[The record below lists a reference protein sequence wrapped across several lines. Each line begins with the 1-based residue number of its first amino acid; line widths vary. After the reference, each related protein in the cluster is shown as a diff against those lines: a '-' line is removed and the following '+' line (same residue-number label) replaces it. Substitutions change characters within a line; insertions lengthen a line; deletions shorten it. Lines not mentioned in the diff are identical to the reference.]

1 MNKKFH
7 WNDDTIAHFRFESS
21 YLTKKQTIVAIK
33 EFIEIDCIL
42 EDDETE
48 EMFVIDL
55 INQVF

>member
-21 YLTKKQTIVAIK
+21 YLTRKQTILAIK
-33 EFIEIDCIL
+33 EFVEIDCIL

-48 EMFVIDL
+48 EMFVKDL

>member
-21 YLTKKQTIVAIK
+21 YLTKKQTIAAIT
-33 EFIEIDCIL
+33 EFVEIDCVL

>member
-1 MNKKFH
+1 MEKKFH

-21 YLTKKQTIVAIK
+21 YLTKKQTILAIK
-33 EFIEIDCIL
+33 EFVKIDCVL

>member
-1 MNKKFH
+1 MNRKFH

-21 YLTKKQTIVAIK
+21 YLTKKQTILAIK
-33 EFIEIDCIL
+33 EFVEIDCIL

>member
-7 WNDDTIAHFRFESS
+7 WNDDTIAHFKFESS
-21 YLTKKQTIVAIK
+21 YLTKKQTILAIK
-33 EFIEIDCIL
+33 EFVEIDCIL
-42 EDDETE
+42 EDNETE

>member
-1 MNKKFH
+1 MNRKFH

-21 YLTKKQTIVAIK
+21 YLTKKQTILAIK
-33 EFIEIDCIL
+33 EFVEIDCIL

-55 INQVF
+55 INRVF

>member
-7 WNDDTIAHFRFESS
+7 WNDDTIAYFKYESTK
-21 YLTKKQTIVAIK
+21 LTLKQTISAIT
-33 EFIEIDCIL
+33 EFVEIDCVL

-55 INQVF
+55 INRVF

>member
-21 YLTKKQTIVAIK
+21 YLTKKQTILAIT
-33 EFIEIDCIL
+33 EFVEIDCVL

-55 INQVF
+55 INRVF

>member
-21 YLTKKQTIVAIK
+21 YLTKKQTILAIK
-33 EFIEIDCIL
+33 EFVEIDCIL

-48 EMFVIDL
+48 EMFVKDL
-55 INQVF
+55 INRVF

>member
-1 MNKKFH
+1 MNRKFH

-21 YLTKKQTIVAIK
+21 YLTRKQTILAIK
-33 EFIEIDCIL
+33 EFVEIDCIL

>member
-21 YLTKKQTIVAIK
+21 YLTKKQTILAIK
-33 EFIEIDCIL
+33 EFVEIDCVL

>member
-21 YLTKKQTIVAIK
+21 YLTKKQTILAIK
-33 EFIEIDCIL
+33 EFVEIDCIL

>member
-21 YLTKKQTIVAIK
+21 YLTKKQTILAIK
-33 EFIEIDCIL
+33 EFVEIDCVL
-42 EDDETE
+42 EDNETE